1 MRGKTEENSP
11 LKGSARFMKKTFVF
25 LAALF
30 LCLSPMMVLAAEDT
44 LIVANGA
51 DIRVLD
57 PLPSSE
63 NVSANVLLQMFEN
76 LVFIAPDGSL
86 EPMLAEGWEQPT
98 PTSYVFHIRKGVK
111 FHNGEECTADDVK
124 FTLDR
129 AKTPLG
135 TSAHALIKDLT
146 DVEVLDRYTV
156 KINLG
161 RPVTPFLYALGESW
175 AGIVNKKAVEEGD
188 PAKNP
193 VGTGP
198 NYQDRKSVV

>member
-11 LKGSARFMKKTFVF
+11 LEGSARLMKKTFVF

-86 EPMLAEGWEQPT
+86 EPMLAESWEQPT

-111 FHNGEECTADDVK
+111 FHNGKECTELTTQVIV
-124 FTLDR
+124 R
-129 AKTPLG
+129 AAPL
-135 TSAHALIKDLT
+135 
-146 DVEVLDRYTV
+146 
-156 KINLG
+156 
-161 RPVTPFLYALGESW
+161 
-175 AGIVNKKAVEEGD
+175 
-188 PAKNP
+188 
-193 VGTGP
+193 
-198 NYQDRKSVV
+198 